1 MRNKLLA
8 LIAAAP
14 ALLSIMYVLYR
25 AAFVRVNHVGLTPHF
40 LDIFSVVSVLL
51 ALTFRLER
59 RWLWTVVLVAAANV
73 LLVVW
78 AIETNVLVEYEE
90 WIRRGMPERGAGFG
104 QAKAGQ

>member
-14 ALLSIMYVLYR
+14 ALPSIVYVLYR
-25 AAFVRVNHVGLTPHF
+25 AAFVRVNHIGLTSHF

-90 WIRRGMPERGAGFG
+90 WIRRGMPER
-104 QAKAGQ
+104 

>member
-1 MRNKLLA
+1 MRNKLLV

-25 AAFVRVNHVGLTPHF
+25 AAFASVNHVGLTPHF

-59 RWLWTVVLVAAANV
+59 KWLWTVVLVATVNV

-90 WIRRGMPERGAGFG
+90 WIRRGMPER
-104 QAKAGQ
+104 